1 MIKKIVRERCGSMSL
16 KFLINSL
23 TGHSKNYNRMNIAA
37 ILAIDKLANFVYFLG
52 YNGFGKRKG
61 ILFCAKQNQFP
72 AELFVAKL
80 F

>member
-1 MIKKIVRERCGSMSL
+1 
-16 KFLINSL
+16 
-23 TGHSKNYNRMNIAA
+23 MNIAA